1 MKKSSLVSIITIV
14 LFGALLI
21 ISTGCGPKPKPQKV
35 EPTINLDSLRAAEEA
50 KRRADS
56 IAAAEARRRA
66 EEEAR
71 RKAEEERLRAER
83 EQEAKDKASLKII
96 YFDFDKSNIRN
107 DMTSDVSYNAG
118 LFKKYSKWTVTLE
131 GHADERGTNEYNL
144 ALGERRAKSV
154 RDFLVNYG
162 IDANRISV
170 MSYGEERPAVKGTG
184 EAAWSKNRRVEFNT
198 R

>member
-1 MKKSSLVSIITIV
+1 MKKSAILGMIV
-14 LFGALLI
+14 VLLFGALLI
-21 ISTGCGPKPKPQKV
+21 VTTGCGPKPKPKV

-83 EQEAKDKASLKII
+83 EQEAKDRASIKII

-107 DMTSDVSYNAG
+107 DMTADVSYNAG
-118 LFKKYSKWTVTLE
+118 LMKKYSKWSVTLE

-162 IDANRISV
+162 IEANRISV
-170 MSYGEERPAVKGTG
+170 ISYGEERPAVRGTG
-184 EAAWSKNRRVEFNT
+184 EAVWSKNRRVEFNI

>member
-1 MKKSSLVSIITIV
+1 MKKTAVIGLATIA
-14 LFGALLI
+14 LAGALLL
-21 ISTGCGPKPKPQKV
+21 STTGCGPKPKPKV

-56 IAAAEARRRA
+56 IAAAEARRKA
-66 EEEAR
+66 DEEAR
-71 RKAEEERLRAER
+71 RKADEERLKAER
-83 EQEAKDKASLKII
+83 ERESRDKTSLKVI
-96 YFDFDKSNIRN
+96 YFDYDKANIRN
-107 DMTSDVSYNAG
+107 DMSSDVSFNAG
-118 LFKKYSKWTVTLE
+118 LFKSYKWTVTLE

-154 RDFLVNYG
+154 KDYLVNYG
-162 IDANRISV
+162 IETNRISV

-184 EAAWSKNRRVEFNT
+184 ESTWSKNRRVEFNA